1 MAVKNVA
8 EVVIAG
14 RVYKISGYE
23 SPEYLHQIAVYLND
37 KMAELQS
44 MDGYRKQNTDQKQL
58 LLNMNLADD
67 FFKAKRQAD
76 KLTADLE
83 KKERELYGVRHDLIE
98 AQLALEN
105 QKKELEGLKAKEKA
119 QGKELA
125 GLKKQYA
132 ELEALLDQSTKP
144 EAGSAEEAG
153 GPGASPV
160 PGTAQ
165 PQQARQQS
173 QPRQSHA
180 SGRRNNPY
188 GSGNNQNT
196 RQG

>member
-105 QKKELEGLKAKEKA
+105 QKKELE
-119 QGKELA
+119 
-125 GLKKQYA
+125 
-132 ELEALLDQSTKP
+132 ALLDQSTKP
-144 EAGSAEEAG
+144 EAGSAEETG
-153 GPGASPV
+153 GPGASPA

-180 SGRRNNPY
+180 SGRRNNSY

>member
-37 KMAELQS
+37 KMTELQS

-105 QKKELEGLKAKEKA
+105 QKKELEELKAKEKA

-180 SGRRNNPY
+180 SGRRNNSY

>member
-37 KMAELQS
+37 KMTELQS

-105 QKKELEGLKAKEKA
+105 QK
-119 QGKELA
+119 KELA

>member
-1 MAVKNVA
+1 MAMKNMV

-37 KMAELQS
+37 KMSELQN
-44 MDGYRKQNTDQKQL
+44 MDSYRKQNTDQKQL

-76 KLTADLE
+76 KLTGDLE

-105 QKKELEGLKAKEKA
+105 QKKELEDLKAEKKA
-119 QGKELA
+119 REKELA
-125 GLKKQYA
+125 SLKKQKE
-132 ELEALLDQSTKP
+132 ELESLLGQKTEPDTAAGRAGGSDTAS
-144 EAGSAEEAG
+144 EAGIPFMVQNQSNQ
-153 GPGASPV
+153 PG
-160 PGTAQ
+160 
-165 PQQARQQS
+165 
-173 QPRQSHA
+173 QPRQNHST
-180 SGRRNNPY
+180 GRRY
-188 GSGNNQNT
+188 SGNNRNTKQN
-196 RQG
+196 

>member
-105 QKKELEGLKAKEKA
+105 QKKELE
-119 QGKELA
+119 
-125 GLKKQYA
+125 
-132 ELEALLDQSTKP
+132 ALLDQSRKP

-153 GPGASPV
+153 GPGASPA

>member
-44 MDGYRKQNTDQKQL
+44 MDGYRKQNSDQKQL

-105 QKKELEGLKAKEKA
+105 QKKELEE
-119 QGKELA
+119 
-125 GLKKQYA
+125 
-132 ELEALLDQSTKP
+132 LLDQSTKP
-144 EAGSAEEAG
+144 EAGSAEETG